1 MKEGVFNSGYAGGEK
16 ETLLQQQLAKRIL
29 QASENLSKRCEE
41 GKTWHLKSPKFK
53 IPPPI
58 LLGEYDVSEK
68 LYTMAQLTQ
77 DFHVRWQN
85 LPEESDDEDY
95 KQPSGYAWEIYP
107 PECHQDKNLPGF
119 GLCFFCPKLT
129 KAVTPVDLDDYRKS
143 GSIDIEK
150 LTWFGDGEGS
160 HDLTK
165 PESVL
170 LDMIK
175 QHPTASLETALWIL
189 ESLQKAEE
197 IHAEE
202 ESFNL

>member
-1 MKEGVFNSGYAGGEK
+1 MAEKLLNSGDAGGEK
-16 ETLLQQQLAKRIL
+16 ESLRQAKIVTRIL
-29 QASENLSKRCEE
+29 QASDNLSKRCGE
-41 GKTWHLKSPKFK
+41 GTTWHLKSPKFK

-58 LLGEYDVSEK
+58 LLSGYDVSEK
-68 LYTMAQLTQ
+68 LYTMVQLTQ
-77 DFHVRWQN
+77 DLHVRLRN
-85 LPEESDDEDY
+85 LPEDYVDEDY
-95 KQPSGYAWEIYP
+95 KQPSCYAWEIYP

-129 KAVTPVDLDDYRKS
+129 KAVTPVDLDEYRES
-143 GSIDIEK
+143 GSLDIDM
-150 LTWFGDGEGS
+150 LTWFEGGEGS
-160 HDLTK
+160 HDRTK

-189 ESLQKAEE
+189 ESLHTAEG

-202 ESFNL
+202 ESFDL